1 MDQTDYESLKRRLAQ
16 QSYGNIGNLGSYGN
30 VNQLGGFGGVT
41 HTNQPP
47 YKAQPDSPYKK
58 QYSLAEVQLTNG
70 EMVGMMIT
78 AGPSLGKHL
87 TAQMASEGYINL
99 FNDSETLIIKADR
112 VVAVK
117 LTLMTT
123 E

>member
-1 MDQTDYESLKRRLAQ
+1 MSKITYP
-16 QSYGNIGNLGSYGN
+16 NLGGFNQSTT
-30 VNQLGGFGGVT
+30 NQLGSVGG
-41 HTNQPP
+41 Q
-47 YKAQPDSPYKK
+47 K
-58 QYSLAEVQLTNG
+58 QATTKYSLAEVQLTNG

-78 AGPSLGKHL
+78 GGPSLGQHL
-87 TAQMASEGYINL
+87 TKAMASDGYLNL

>member
-1 MDQTDYESLKRRLAQ
+1 MNQSDHEDLKRRITQ
-16 QSYGNIGNLGSYGN
+16 SSYGNLGGLASNGTGSQLGSA
-30 VNQLGGFGGVT
+30 T
-41 HTNQPP
+41 
-47 YKAQPDSPYKK
+47 KAQTGGSPYKK

-87 TAQMASEGYINL
+87 TAEMASGGYLNL

-112 VVAVK
+112 VVAIK
-117 LTLMTT
+117 LTLMTS

>member
-1 MDQTDYESLKRRLAQ
+1 MNQSDYEDLKRRIAQ
-16 QSYGNIGNLGSYGN
+16 QSYGNLGGFN
-30 VNQLGGFGGVT
+30 QGTTNQLGSAT
-41 HTNQPP
+41 
-47 YKAQPDSPYKK
+47 KAQRADPYKK

-70 EMVGMMIT
+70 EMIGMMIT
-78 AGPSLGKHL
+78 ATPSLGGHL
-87 TAQMASEGYINL
+87 TKSMASEGYLNL

-112 VVAVK
+112 VVAIK